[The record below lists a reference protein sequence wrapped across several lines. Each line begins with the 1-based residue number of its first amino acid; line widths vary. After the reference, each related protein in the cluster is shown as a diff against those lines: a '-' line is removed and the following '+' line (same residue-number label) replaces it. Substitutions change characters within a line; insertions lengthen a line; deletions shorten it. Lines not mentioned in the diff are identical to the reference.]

1 MKMGLGFG
9 KKNCMARGK
18 GVEGAPAC
26 TSNAEVATQ
35 SRSCRK
41 EEASSCFPGLHFLLP
56 LEQHRGGRSCCQ
68 LQPPPSQLAL
78 FHERLISV
86 TPKSAY
92 CTWVLV
98 FAQICSTLTSFTGH
112 SLLEPL
118 RPKENVFVELMELM
132 RESPS
137 RGGPRAAILLLG
149 VCIWLWLISG
159 APDLASLPEA
169 CALLLTLAVA
179 VPTSHLSGWC
189 TAKMADANTLFLQ
202 GNAHLQEGDLPNAVL
217 KYRAALE
224 ADPKHADAWTNS
236 E

>member
-1 MKMGLGFG
+1 MGWGFG
-9 KKNCMARGK
+9 KKYCMARGK

-35 SRSCRK
+35 SHSYRK
-41 EEASSCFPGLHFLLP
+41 EEASSCFPGHHFLLP

-98 FAQICSTLTSFTGH
+98 FAQICGALTSFTGH

-137 RGGPRAAILLLG
+137 RGGPRAANFVVGGLHL
-149 VCIWLWLISG
+149 VVVDLWCTRSSTSSRG
-159 APDLASLPEA
+159 FH
-169 CALLLTLAVA
+169 TLAG
-179 VPTSHLSGWC
+179 PCCGS
-189 TAKMADANTLFLQ
+189 AN
-202 GNAHLQEGDLPNAVL
+202 LPFIGLVHCQNG
-217 KYRAALE
+217 RC
-224 ADPKHADAWTNS
+224 KHALPPRKRALAGRRFAKRSAKVQGGARGRS
-236 E
+236 ETRRCMDE